1 MLKMAVDIALLQ
13 IGHRAK
19 ESCQDRIERGL
30 ALLARMERRVELAI
44 FPELWTVGYFNF
56 EEYEHHAEPIPGP
69 SSRRFSAAARD
80 LGIWLHA
87 GSIIERSSQGLYN
100 TSLLFAPDGSLRATY
115 RKIHLFGYDSRESKL
130 LTPGDEL
137 TVIDTPFGVLALTT
151 CYDIRFPELYRQLVQ
166 RGAEIFLVTAAWPY
180 PRLEHWLVLARARAI
195 ENLAYM
201 VCCNA
206 SGRMRDQQLLG
217 NSLIVDP
224 WGTPTARAGEGEQIL
239 YGALDPTHVREVRTT
254 FPALRDR
261 RL

>member
-1 MLKMAVDIALLQ
+1 MAVDVALLQ
-13 IGHRAK
+13 ISHCPE
-19 ESCQDRIERGL
+19 ESSQDRIERGL
-30 ALLARMERRVELAI
+30 ALLAELERRVQLAV

-56 EEYEHHAEPIPGP
+56 EEYARSAEPIPGP
-69 SSRRFSAAARD
+69 SSRRFSEVARD

-87 GSIIERSSQGLYN
+87 GSIIERSPQGLYN

-115 RKIHLFGYDSRESKL
+115 RKIHLFGYDSRESEL

-137 TVIDTPFGVLALTT
+137 TVAQTPFGVLALTT
-151 CYDIRFPELYRQLVQ
+151 CYDMRFPELYRQLVQ

-180 PRLEHWLVLARARAI
+180 PRLEHWLILARARAI

-206 SGRMRDQQLLG
+206 SGRIREQQLLG
-217 NSLIVDP
+217 NSLIIDP
-224 WGTPTARAGEGEQIL
+224 LGTPTARAGDDEQIL
-239 YGALDPTHVREVRTT
+239 YGTLDLDHVREVRAR